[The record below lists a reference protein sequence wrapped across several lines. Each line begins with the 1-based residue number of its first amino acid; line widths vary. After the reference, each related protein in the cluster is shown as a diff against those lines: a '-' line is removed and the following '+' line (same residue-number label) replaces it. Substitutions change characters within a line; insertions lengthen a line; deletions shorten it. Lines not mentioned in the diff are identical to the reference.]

1 MTRSAPRFKQLIWR
15 MSSKKRLQWGE
26 QERVSKKETRGK
38 EAGKEKQEQ
47 KCNGESP
54 RVSAGKNKN

>member
-1 MTRSAPRFKQLIWR
+1 

>member
-1 MTRSAPRFKQLIWR
+1 

-38 EAGKEKQEQ
+38 EAGQEKQEQ

-54 RVSAGKNKN
+54 RVSAGKNKNWEGLKITPILWPH